1 MHKIALDKAR
11 ALGHIAALLPGLLR
25 GHTTQ
30 NMSGRSS
37 VVEHH
42 LAKVRVVGSNLIAR
56 SILSNKNN
64 STLLRSFKKLFRKL
78 LKISTLTKS
87 TLFEM

>member
-42 LAKVRVVGSNLIAR
+42 LAKVRVEGSNLFAR
-56 SILSNKNN
+56 SNFFNFFNSLSALVFECEFIF
-64 STLLRSFKKLFRKL
+64 SKL
-78 LKISTLTKS
+78 
-87 TLFEM
+87 EADWA

>member
-42 LAKVRVVGSNLIAR
+42 LAKVRVEGSNLFAR
-56 SILSNKNN
+56 SIFHNKINYIGV
-64 STLLRSFKKLFRKL
+64 L
-78 LKISTLTKS
+78 
-87 TLFEM
+87 